1 MIWGMRV
8 VIAPYDPRWRA
19 DFERIREE
27 LSSALIGVD
36 VLAVEHVGSTSVPG
50 LPAKP
55 VIDIDVV
62 VGPAALPHAI
72 EALELA
78 GYAYEGDRGVPD
90 RHAFRAPDD
99 RPGRHVYV
107 CLAGCLALRNHLAVR
122 ETLRSDPELRDE
134 YARVK
139 RAVAERDLET
149 MDDYVAGKNAVL
161 QRILEASGLSPEEL
175 EAVASANPTG

>member
-1 MIWGMRV
+1 MRV

-19 DFERIREE
+19 DFERIRGE
-27 LSSALIGVD
+27 LASALVGVD

-62 VGPAALPHAI
+62 VDARTIPRAIAAL
-72 EALELA
+72 ESA
-78 GYAYEGDRGVPD
+78 GYVHEGDRGVPE

-99 RPGRHVYV
+99 EPRRNVYV
-107 CLAGCLALRNHLAVR
+107 CLDGCLALRNHLAVR
-122 ETLRSDPELRDE
+122 ETLRSNPGLRDE

-139 RAVAERDLET
+139 SALADQDLAT
-149 MDDYVAGKNAVL
+149 MDQSVAGKNAVL
-161 QRILEASGLSPEEL
+161 GKILEAAGLSPDEL
-175 EAVASANPTG
+175 EAVAAAN

>member
-1 MIWGMRV
+1 MRV
-8 VIAPYDPRWRA
+8 VIAPYDPRWPA
-19 DFERIREE
+19 DFERIGAE
-27 LSSALIGVD
+27 LWSALGGVD

-62 VGPAALPHAI
+62 VGPAALPRAI
-72 EALELA
+72 AALESA
-78 GYAYEGDRGVPD
+78 GYAYEGERGVPD
-90 RHAFRAPDD
+90 RHAFRAPVDGP
-99 RPGRHVYV
+99 RRNVYV

-122 ETLRSDPELRDE
+122 ETLRSDPGLRDE

-139 RAVAERDLET
+139 TALAERDVET

-161 QRILEASGLSPEEL
+161 RKILEASGLSPEEL
-175 EAVASANPTG
+175 EAVASANPTA